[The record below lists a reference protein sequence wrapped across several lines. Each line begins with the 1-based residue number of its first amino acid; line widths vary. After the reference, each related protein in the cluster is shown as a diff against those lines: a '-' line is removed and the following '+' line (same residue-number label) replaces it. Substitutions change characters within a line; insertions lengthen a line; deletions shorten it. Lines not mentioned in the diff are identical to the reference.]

1 MCTHTRMAVVASLL
15 LAACGSDKT
24 SQSADAVLSDART
37 DGGTAGFFF
46 LPPVAPEPN
55 EGSNDLGLAPVVQIS
70 ALPSGPV
77 LATFSGDDVKASG
90 HHYMVLW
97 STKEFVPVAGTT
109 YRIKVLLDSKE
120 LGFADAAV
128 AKNGR
133 ELQMLAS
140 QQVFGVTGQ
149 RTVPIK
155 FRIHQGPAD
164 QDGDG
169 IPDDQDLC
177 PTVADPTNLDSDGDG
192 IGDAC
197 ECLNVECTPTQC
209 QESAACDARTG
220 ACVAVPKPG
229 GACDDGDACTGG
241 DACVEGECTPGAA
254 VECTPPSGCQVGACD
269 PASGCTFTNVADGTV
284 CTLPGDLPG
293 ACVTGVC
300 LGAGPLKMT
309 RR

>member
-1 MCTHTRMAVVASLL
+1 MAVVASLL

-24 SQSADAVLSDART
+24 SQRADAVLSDART
-37 DGGTAGFFF
+37 DGGTPGFFF
-46 LPPVAPEPN
+46 LPPVAPDPG
-55 EGSNDLGLAPVVQIS
+55 EGTNDLGLAPVVEIS

-90 HHYMVLW
+90 GHYMVLW

-133 ELQMLAS
+133 ELRLLAS
-140 QQVFGVTGQ
+140 QEVFGVTGQ

-197 ECLNVECTPTQC
+197 ECLNVECPAPTQC
-209 QESAACDARTG
+209 QASVTCDAKTG
-220 ACVAVPKPG
+220 ACVAELKAAG
-229 GACDDGDACTGG
+229 TSCDDGDACTDG
-241 DACVEGECTPGAA
+241 DACVEGECTPGAG
-254 VECTPPSGCQVGACD
+254 VECTPPSTCQVGTCD
-269 PASGCTFTNVADGTV
+269 PAAGCTFANVADGTA

-293 ACVTGVC
+293 VC
-300 LGAGPLKMT
+300 LTGACQAPGPLKL
-309 RR
+309 RRR